1 MFGLL
6 KQNLKSDTRHT
17 YKKRVFFIDEDSW
30 QVAVTDI
37 YDNRDEL
44 YRVGVAH
51 GINYYEVPT
60 QWSTLEVFH
69 DIQARRYIAIG
80 LDNEANMYDFS
91 ATLKDKS
98 FTPAALRREGRR

>member
-1 MFGLL
+1 MF
-6 KQNLKSDTRHT
+6 
-17 YKKRVFFIDEDSW
+17 YIDEDSW

-51 GINYYEVPT
+51 GLNYYEVPT

-69 DIQARRYIAIG
+69 DLQSRRYIAMG
-80 LDNEANMYDFS
+80 LDNEANMYDFMTEQS
-91 ATLKDKS
+91 DS
-98 FTPAALRREGRR
+98 DFTPSALRREGRR